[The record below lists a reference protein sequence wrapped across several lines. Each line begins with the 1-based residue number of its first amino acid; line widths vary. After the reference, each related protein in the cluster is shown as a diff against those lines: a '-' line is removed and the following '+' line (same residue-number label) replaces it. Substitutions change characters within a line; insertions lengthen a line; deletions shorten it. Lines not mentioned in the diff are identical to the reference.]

1 MKYQQIE
8 ILKKKLKTYLKN
20 KLIID
25 IFFIGSFIKDKFE
38 INDLDIIV
46 LFREKNYKEIEKI
59 IYEIKISLNI
69 EGLHIEPLIVDNM
82 FSEKIFSSLLH
93 EGISI
98 KYNENISKVIGY
110 NPSLLFTFSLGN
122 LNNLEKVRFAQT
134 IYGREGKG
142 LLNEEGGKMIG
153 KGAFL
158 VPIEKEHLFRDV
170 MVRFA
175 VKYEVKR
182 IMIKY

>member
-1 MKYQQIE
+1 M
-8 ILKKKLKTYLKN
+8 KKKLKNYLKN
-20 KLIID
+20 KSIID
-25 IFFIGSFIKDKFE
+25 IFLIGSSIKDKLE
-38 INDLDIIV
+38 INDLDIII

-59 IYEIKISLNI
+59 IYEIKNSLDI
-69 EGLHIEPLIVDNM
+69 EGLHIEPLIIDNI

-98 KYNENISKVIGY
+98 KYNENISKLIGY
-110 NPSLLFTFSLGN
+110 NPFLLFTFSLSN
-122 LNNLEKVRFAQT
+122 LNNIEKVRFAQT
-134 IYGREGKG
+134 VYGREGKG

-170 MVRFA
+170 MSRFN
-175 VKYEVKR
+175 VKYNLKR
-182 IMIKY
+182 IMIKD